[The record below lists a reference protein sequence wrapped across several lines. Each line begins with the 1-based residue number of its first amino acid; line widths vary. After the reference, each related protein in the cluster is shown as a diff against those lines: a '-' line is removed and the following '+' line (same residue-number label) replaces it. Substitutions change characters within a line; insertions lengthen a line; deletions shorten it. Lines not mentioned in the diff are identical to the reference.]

1 MESVDLETRAR
12 RAYEIGRVRWALQV
26 AWVVVALVLV
36 SFLAAGA
43 SLITA
48 ATAIVLLATVT
59 ALRWRGRSWTAATR
73 AGLTAGLIPYALL
86 LTLKCSSGYF
96 CALGGCMAHCTR
108 FCALGGLAAG
118 LLLAMRARQLEDG
131 IPRFLLAASTVAALT
146 GLLGCFVGG
155 VTGML
160 WMVLGEL
167 TATLPAFAVQLRRR

>member
-26 AWVVVALVLV
+26 AWIVVALVLI

-43 SLITA
+43 SPITA
-48 ATAIVLLATVT
+48 ATGLALLGVVT
-59 ALRWRGRSWTAATR
+59 LLRWRGRAWAAAVR

-96 CALGGCMAHCTR
+96 CMLGGCMAHCAR
-108 FCALGGLAAG
+108 FCIAGGLAAG
-118 LLLAMRARQLEDG
+118 FVLALSARRHEG
-131 IPRFLLAASTVAALT
+131 EMTKFLVAAGAVAALT

-155 VTGML
+155 VTGVL
-160 WMVLGEL
+160 WMALGEL
-167 TATLPAFAVQLRRR
+167 TATLPAFAVPARRR